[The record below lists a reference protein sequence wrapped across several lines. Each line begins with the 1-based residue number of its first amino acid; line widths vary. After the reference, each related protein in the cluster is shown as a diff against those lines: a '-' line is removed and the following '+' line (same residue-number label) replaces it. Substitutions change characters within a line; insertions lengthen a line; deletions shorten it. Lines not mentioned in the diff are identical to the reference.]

1 VSPLPPS
8 SVGIELSDQQ
18 RLAWLRLIRSEKIG
32 AATFIELIKRY
43 GTASDA
49 LEALPELTARSGSP
63 PMAIASEQQAMAEMG
78 KIQRIGGKLV
88 CLGEPDYPA
97 ALRATDMAP
106 PVLTVRGDKSVLR
119 RHAIAVVGSRNASL
133 AGIKFTER
141 MVRDIAATSANG
153 NPTYVI
159 VSGLARGIDAAAHRA
174 SLQSGTIAVFA
185 GGVDHIYPH
194 DHAGLANS
202 IVDQGGAVIS
212 EMPFGWQPRA
222 QDFPRR
228 NRIVAGL
235 ALGLVV
241 VEAARRS
248 GSLISARLAN
258 ELGRLVFAVP
268 GSPLD
273 PRSEGT
279 NDLIKQGAQLITS
292 ASDIAKAID
301 PIAAVPAQTNY
312 SLDERRQPE
321 MVIETSNQQRQ
332 KLLGAMGYT
341 PLTID
346 DLIRHT
352 GLSADLVQ
360 MIILE
365 LDLAG
370 NIERHAGN
378 RVSRI

>member
-1 VSPLPPS
+1 MSPLPPS

-32 AATFIELIKRY
+32 AATFIELIKRF

-63 PMAIASEQQAMAEMG
+63 PITVTSEQRAMAEMDR
-78 KIQRIGGKLV
+78 IQGIGGKLI

-97 ALRATDMAP
+97 ALRATDMPP
-106 PVLTVRGDKSVLR
+106 PVLTVRGDSSALR
-119 RHAIAVVGSRNASL
+119 RHAIAIVGSRNASL
-133 AGIKFTER
+133 AGIKLTER
-141 MVRDIAATSANG
+141 LVRDIVAASANADAA
-153 NPTYVI
+153 YVI

-174 SLQSGTIAVFA
+174 SLKSGTIAVFA

-194 DHAGLANS
+194 DHVELANG
-202 IVDQGGAVIS
+202 IVDQGGAIIS

-292 ASDIAKAID
+292 AGDIVKAID
-301 PIAAVPAQTNY
+301 PIAAMPTQSDY
-312 SLDERRQPE
+312 SLDEMRQSD
-321 MVIETSNQQRQ
+321 MIIETSNQQRQ
-332 KLLGAMGYT
+332 QLLNAMGYT
-341 PLTID
+341 PVAID

-370 NIERHAGN
+370 IIERHAGN

>member
-1 VSPLPPS
+1 MSRRPPS
-8 SVGIELSDQQ
+8 SVGIELTDQQ
-18 RLAWLRLIRSEKIG
+18 RLAWLRLIRTERVG
-32 AATFIELIKRY
+32 AATFIELIKRF

-49 LEALPELTARSGSP
+49 LEALPELSARSGGPRIEIQS
-63 PMAIASEQQAMAEMG
+63 AESAEAELDRINRLGAS
-78 KIQRIGGKLV
+78 LV
-88 CLGEPDYPA
+88 CLGEPGYPA
-97 ALRATDMAP
+97 ALRASEAPP
-106 PVLTVRGDKSVLR
+106 PVLTVLGSPEALKQ
-119 RHAIAVVGSRNASL
+119 HAVAVVGSRNASV
-133 AGIKFTER
+133 AGGKFTEGL
-141 MVRDIAATSANG
+141 VRDICKEE
-153 NPTYVI
+153 YVI

-174 SLQSGTIAVFA
+174 SLASGTIAVFA

-194 DHAGLANS
+194 NHSKLARAIIDN
-202 IVDQGGAVIS
+202 GGAIVS

-235 ALGLVV
+235 SLGLIV

-279 NDLIKQGAQLITS
+279 NDLIKNGAQLITS
-292 ASDIAKAID
+292 AEDVLQALEPLAERPMQSG
-301 PIAAVPAQTNY
+301 Y
-312 SLDERRQPE
+312 SLDESRQLTLP
-321 MVIETSNQQRQ
+321 VTSDDTNRNQ
-332 KLLGAMGYT
+332 LLNSMGYT
-341 PLTID
+341 PVTID

-352 GLSADLVQ
+352 HLSADLVQ
-360 MIILE
+360 LLLLE

-370 NIERHAGN
+370 KIERHGGN
-378 RVSRI
+378 LVSRI

>member
-1 VSPLPPS
+1 MSPPPPS
-8 SVGIELSDQQ
+8 PVGIELSHQQ
-18 RLAWLRLIRSEKIG
+18 RVAWLRLIRSQKIG
-32 AATFIELIKRY
+32 AATFIELIKRF
-43 GTASDA
+43 GTASHA
-49 LEALPELTARSGSP
+49 LEALPELAARSGSP
-63 PMAIASEQQAMAEMG
+63 PIAIATEQQATVELNKLEAFG
-78 KIQRIGGKLV
+78 ARLV

-97 ALRATDMAP
+97 ALRAADMPP
-106 PVLTVRGDKSVLR
+106 PVLTVLGDATTLR
-119 RHAIAVVGSRNASL
+119 QHAVAVVGSRNASL

-141 MVRDIAATSANG
+141 LVRDVAAG
-153 NPTYVI
+153 NYVI

-174 SLQSGTIAVFA
+174 SVSSGTIAVFA
-185 GGVDHIYPH
+185 GGIDHIYPN
-194 DHAGLANS
+194 DHVELVKN
-202 IVDQGGAVIS
+202 IVGNGGAIVS

-235 ALGLVV
+235 SLGLVV
-241 VEAARRS
+241 IEAARRS

-292 ASDIAKAID
+292 ASDILQALD
-301 PIAAVPAQTNY
+301 PVAAMPVQMNY
-312 SLDERRQPE
+312 SLDEIRQTD
-321 MVIETSNQQRQ
+321 MKIEPDDRDRQR
-332 KLLGAMGYT
+332 LLNAMGYT
-341 PLTID
+341 PVTID

-352 GLSADLVQ
+352 GLTADTVQ

-365 LDLAG
+365 LDLAEK
-370 NIERHAGN
+370 IERHAGN